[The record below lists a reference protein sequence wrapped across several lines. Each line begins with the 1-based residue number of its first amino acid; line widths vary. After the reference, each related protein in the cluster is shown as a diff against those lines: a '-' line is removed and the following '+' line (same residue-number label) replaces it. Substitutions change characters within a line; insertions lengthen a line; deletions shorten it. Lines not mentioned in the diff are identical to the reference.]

1 MPRPEKVQA
10 VAEIK
15 ERLEGAQAVF
25 LAEYAGLSVKDQ
37 QALRRALRESGA
49 EFKVVKM
56 TLARRAA
63 DELEID
69 TLDELLL
76 GPTGLAFADGD
87 PVGAAKVLKDFAKDH
102 EVFVIKGGLLDLE
115 FLTPERISE
124 LADIEPR
131 EVLLAK
137 LAGAMKAP
145 MSNLA
150 GLLAALP
157 RNTASVLQQLLEK
170 KESGE
175 FVGAADEAP
184 ADEEAADAE
193 AAAVDESDDA
203 PVEEA
208 AADESPATDDASG
221 DADVADADASA
232 ADEEDDADDS
242 DEDEAAPEASEEASD
257 DDAHE
262 APADAGTD
270 SETEDDSDATDA
282 DEAPEAS
289 DADEEPEEATAADAE
304 VADAEASAAEDADA
318 SDADDEEK

>member
-37 QALRRALRESGA
+37 QVLRRELRANGA

-63 DELEID
+63 DDLEIE

-87 PVGAAKVLKDFAKDH
+87 PVGAAKVLKDFAKSHD
-102 EVFVIKGGLLDLE
+102 VFVIKGGLLGLE
-115 FLTPERISE
+115 FLTPEKISE

-145 MSNLA
+145 MANMA

-157 RNTASVLQQLLEK
+157 RNTASVLSQLLER
-170 KESGE
+170 KESAE
-175 FVGAADEAP
+175 PVAASTDARPEAEAEDDTSTAP
-184 ADEEAADAE
+184 ADVIADA
-193 AAAVDESDDA
+193 
-203 PVEEA
+203 P
-208 AADESPATDDASG
+208 
-221 DADVADADASA
+221 ADADASVDA
-232 ADEEDDADDS
+232 APDDAVAPEDSDTVAEAPSGDAAEDPDVTEETEDDADATVTASDDS
-242 DEDEAAPEASEEASD
+242 ADETVDEHDEASD
-257 DDAHE
+257 DA
-262 APADAGTD
+262 
-270 SETEDDSDATDA
+270 
-282 DEAPEAS
+282 
-289 DADEEPEEATAADAE
+289 
-304 VADAEASAAEDADA
+304 
-318 SDADDEEK
+318 EEK

>member
-37 QALRRALRESGA
+37 QVLRRELRANGA

-63 DELEID
+63 DDLEIE

-87 PVGAAKVLKDFAKDH
+87 PVGAAKVLKDFAKSHD
-102 EVFVIKGGLLDLE
+102 VFVIKGGLLGLE
-115 FLTPERISE
+115 FLTPEKISE

-145 MSNLA
+145 MANMA

-157 RNTASVLQQLLEK
+157 RNTASVLSQLLER
-170 KESGE
+170 KESDE
-175 FVGAADEAP
+175 PVAASTDARPEAETEDDTSSAP
-184 ADEEAADAE
+184 ADVIADA
-193 AAAVDESDDA
+193 
-203 PVEEA
+203 P
-208 AADESPATDDASG
+208 
-221 DADVADADASA
+221 ADADASVDA
-232 ADEEDDADDS
+232 APDDAVAPEDSDTVAEAPSGDAAEDPDVIEETEDDADATVTASDDS
-242 DEDEAAPEASEEASD
+242 ADETVDEHDEASD
-257 DDAHE
+257 DA
-262 APADAGTD
+262 
-270 SETEDDSDATDA
+270 
-282 DEAPEAS
+282 
-289 DADEEPEEATAADAE
+289 
-304 VADAEASAAEDADA
+304 
-318 SDADDEEK
+318 EEK